1 MDLLAVLKHKL
12 FLEDFWREWFTVE
25 YGFGREVFQD
35 KTRVFID
42 SSERFIEYVWWC
54 KAARSPC
61 WLSVQPFKGRNQVF
75 TVEKLFFDFDG
86 SLIKAWKE
94 ASAFAQHLKQYYG
107 AEAFIAFSGCKG
119 YHVYV
124 WLATPQHFMDSKQ
137 AKMFY
142 VTAQKLLLKGLQ
154 FETLDQQVIGDI
166 KRVSRVPYSIHEKSG
181 NPCVPLTMD
190 HAPLLISSLKG
201 FHEGGL
207 SDRFVKL
214 CLKQIQ
220 KETDR
225 RRLILRHK
233 NVKGVRPCVSAALNK
248 QLEGKGGHLMR
259 LAIAVEHLHLGMQPP
274 EVAVLFRS
282 QGDYDY
288 GKSLGFVEDAQ
299 KRGYKPFKCKT
310 IQALGFCLQNCRSR
324 RAGELNGEA
333 ASSKLECSNG
343 CVHGE

>member
-1 MDLLAVLKHKL
+1 MDLLTVLQHKL
-12 FLEDFWREWFTVE
+12 FLEEFWREWFTVE

-42 SSERFIEYVWWC
+42 SYGQFTEYVEWC
-54 KAARSPC
+54 KATRSPC
-61 WLSVQPFKGRNQVF
+61 WMSVQPFKARNQVF

-94 ASAFAQHLKQYYG
+94 ASTFTQHLKQYYG

-142 VTAQKLLLKGLQ
+142 ATAQKLLLKGLQ

-181 NPCVPLTMD
+181 NPCVPLTVD

-201 FHEGGL
+201 FREGGL

-220 KETDR
+220 KEPDK

-233 NVKGVRPCVSAALNK
+233 NVKGVRPCVSAALDK

-259 LAIAVEHLHLGMQPP
+259 LAIAIEHLHLGMQPS
-274 EVAVLFRS
+274 EIAVLFRS
-282 QGDYDY
+282 QSDYDY
-288 GKSLGFVEDAQ
+288 GKSLDFVEDAQ

-310 IQALGFCLQNCRSR
+310 IQALGFCLPDCRR
-324 RAGELNGEA
+324 R
-333 ASSKLECSNG
+333 
-343 CVHGE
+343 HTDD